1 MLFDRLL
8 GAASEEMTSA
18 LLNLVM
24 DASVLL
30 GTVSPRARTGRRVL

>member
-8 GAASEEMTSA
+8 GAASVDTTSA

-24 DASVLL
+24 DASVLVGTASLLCHKDL
-30 GTVSPRARTGRRVL
+30 G